1 MITWRLYDE
10 SGECAHGIAW
20 SVAQAC
26 RVAADW
32 CEIKSGGV
40 IHATITTEGQEYS
53 PDEDADG

>member
-10 SGECAHGIAW
+10 SRECAHGIAW

-32 CEIKSGGV
+32 CERRDSSV
-40 IHATITTEGQEYS
+40 IHVTITTEGHEYCA
-53 PDEDADG
+53 DEDADG